1 MMWMM
6 RTMFYAWDNIIV
18 ERKTT
23 LLTNKGNSFP
33 NKYQYI

>member
-1 MMWMM
+1 MHG
-6 RTMFYAWDNIIV
+6 IILKLK
-18 ERKTT
+18 EKTT